1 MPRWL
6 PTSIKARSSTAM
18 AITICALTIAI
29 AIAAMAHYVKM
40 VDDRT
45 SVGARAETRSSVA
58 RERIVDLT
66 RLAVQKAVAGTI
78 DVRAAKAELD
88 ALDQRNTSQGSA
100 RADIASNQHSV
111 ADTIASARVL
121 IDQIAVNKQIATTNA
136 TSFDATAASLS
147 ATLSRQA
154 GAIGGFGRKADE
166 RQDAMH
172 DSTSLMVI
180 SLLLFALGSVVGLT
194 IYTVGYVWPHY
205 QKILA
210 GHRALAEG
218 QSDFDIP
225 GLDRDDEIGE
235 SARSLADFADK
246 LRQTEALRAENQKV
260 LAREESAKLEQQKL
274 DQAHREAH
282 AEFIGR
288 FGEALQGLSNG
299 DLKSRIEDPFHQE
312 YEPLRH
318 AFNRTVDKLQ
328 VAVFTVGNH
337 VSEIGGA
344 TDRILTV
351 ADELLRHTEEQASS
365 LEETSASMEEMA
377 ATVRQN
383 AGNARE
389 ASVAAAATRE
399 RASMSGQVALR
410 AITAMEKI
418 EKSSR
423 QVSEIVVL
431 IEEIAFQTNIL
442 ALNAAVEAARA
453 GEAGNGF
460 AVVANEVR
468 ALSQRASQALKD
480 IKSLIESSNAN
491 VNEGAEL
498 VKHAGQSLT
507 EISASVKR
515 VADLIEEIASASQE
529 QATGVDQVSR
539 AVSNMD
545 AMTQLNGTLVQ
556 ETTSA
561 LQTSQS
567 QIRELWDSIGNFDT
581 GLTYFNKQA
590 PGSALPPPRRW
601 SIATAHEQHL
611 PETQPRSVRSRLPKR
626 KSSSAAAMAADSDW
640 KQF

>member
-1 MPRWL
+1 
-6 PTSIKARSSTAM
+6 
-18 AITICALTIAI
+18 AIDAAAI
-29 AIAAMAHYVKM
+29 VIRNA
-40 VDDRT
+40 DDRT
-45 SVGARAETRSSVA
+45 AAEALVESRSTMEH
-58 RERIVDLT
+58 ERVIESA
-66 RLAVQKAVAGTI
+66 RLAVQKSMAASA
-78 DVRAAKAELD
+78 DHRALRAELD
-88 ALDQRNTSQGSA
+88 ALEQRTLRSRPLRPELAATQ
-100 RADIASNQHSV
+100 RSV
-111 ADTIASARVL
+111 ADTIAAARALVDQSAS
-121 IDQIAVNKQIATTNA
+121 NKQATAPAAVAFDTNA
-136 TSFDATAASLS
+136 ASLAASLS
-147 ATLSRQA
+147 RQA
-154 GAIGGFGRKADE
+154 EASAAIVEK
-166 RQDAMH
+166 
-172 DSTSLMVI
+172 STQRHEMLRDTTGLLVI
-180 SLLLFALGSVVGLT
+180 SLLVLAFGSVIGLSV
-194 IYTVGYVWPHY
+194 YTVGYVWPHY

-210 GHRALAEG
+210 GHRLLAEG
-218 QSDFDIP
+218 RTEFEIP
-225 GLDRDDEIGE
+225 GRDRDDEIGTA
-235 SARSLADFADK
+235 ARSLADYADK
-246 LRQTEALRAENQKV
+246 LRQTELLRAENQQV
-260 LAREESAKLEQQKL
+260 LAREEAAKQVQAKLDRE
-274 DQAHREAH
+274 HREAH
-282 AEFIGR
+282 DEFITR
-288 FGEALQGLSNG
+288 FGGALQGLSNG
-299 DLKSRIEDPFHQE
+299 DLKSRIDEPFHEE

-337 VSEIGGA
+337 VSEIGSA
-344 TDRILTV
+344 TERILTV

-389 ASVAAAATRE
+389 ASLAAAATRE

-480 IKSLIESSNAN
+480 IKSLIESSNSN

-507 EISASVKR
+507 EISTSVKR

-561 LQTSQS
+561 LQTSQN

-590 PGSALPPPRRW
+590 PGSPMPPPRRRGL
-601 SIATAHEQHL
+601 SAADEHGAPVQSSHG
-611 PETQPRSVRSRLPKR
+611 RSRLQKR
-626 KSSSAAAMAADSDW
+626 QAAGAASSDTDW

>member
-1 MPRWL
+1 MLNWL
-6 PTSIKARSSTAM
+6 PTSIKARSTAAM
-18 AITICALTIAI
+18 AIAIC
-29 AIAAMAHYVKM
+29 
-40 VDDRT
+40 
-45 SVGARAETRSSVA
+45 S
-58 RERIVDLT
+58 
-66 RLAVQKAVAGTI
+66 LAVAISGYGAMYAVGNAAG
-78 DVRAAKAELD
+78 
-88 ALDQRNTSQGSA
+88 
-100 RADIASNQHSV
+100 
-111 ADTIASARVL
+111 
-121 IDQIAVNKQIATTNA
+121 
-136 TSFDATAASLS
+136 LS
-147 ATLSRQA
+147 IL
-154 GAIGGFGRKADE
+154 
-166 RQDAMH
+166 
-172 DSTSLMVI
+172 SLM
-180 SLLLFALGSVVGLT
+180 LFALGSIVGLS

-205 QKILA
+205 QKILS
-210 GHRALAEG
+210 GYKMLAEG
-218 QSDFDIP
+218 RSDFEVR
-225 GLDRDDEIGE
+225 GCDRDDEIGTA
-235 SARSLADFADK
+235 ARSLADYVEKF
-246 LRQTEALRAENQKV
+246 RQAENLRAENQKV
-260 LAREESAKLEQQKL
+260 IAREEAAKIEQAKI
-274 DQAHREAH
+274 DREHRDAHD
-282 AEFIGR
+282 EFIHR
-288 FGEALQGLSNG
+288 FGAALQALSNG
-299 DLKSRIEDPFHQE
+299 DLKSRIDVPFHTE

-328 VAVFTVGNH
+328 AAVFTVGNH
-337 VSEIGGA
+337 ASEIGSA
-344 TDRILTV
+344 TERILTV

-389 ASVAAAATRE
+389 ASIAAANTRE

-515 VADLIEEIASASQE
+515 VADLIEEIAAASQE

-567 QIRELWDSIGNFDT
+567 QVRELWDSIGTFDT

-590 PGSALPPPRRW
+590 PGPAVPAMPLSSMRRRPVSAMARPQDDTVM
-601 SIATAHEQHL
+601 ATL
-611 PETQPRSVRSRLPKR
+611 PRSGRRS
-626 KSSSAAAMAADSDW
+626 SMAAVATELDNEW

>member
-1 MPRWL
+1 
-6 PTSIKARSSTAM
+6 
-18 AITICALTIAI
+18 
-29 AIAAMAHYVKM
+29 
-40 VDDRT
+40 
-45 SVGARAETRSSVA
+45 
-58 RERIVDLT
+58 
-66 RLAVQKAVAGTI
+66 
-78 DVRAAKAELD
+78 
-88 ALDQRNTSQGSA
+88 
-100 RADIASNQHSV
+100 
-111 ADTIASARVL
+111 
-121 IDQIAVNKQIATTNA
+121 
-136 TSFDATAASLS
+136 
-147 ATLSRQA
+147 
-154 GAIGGFGRKADE
+154 
-166 RQDAMH
+166 
-172 DSTSLMVI
+172 
-180 SLLLFALGSVVGLT
+180 
-194 IYTVGYVWPHY
+194 
-205 QKILA
+205 
-210 GHRALAEG
+210 
-218 QSDFDIP
+218 
-225 GLDRDDEIGE
+225 
-235 SARSLADFADK
+235 
-246 LRQTEALRAENQKV
+246 
-260 LAREESAKLEQQKL
+260 
-274 DQAHREAH
+274 
-282 AEFIGR
+282 
-288 FGEALQGLSNG
+288 
-299 DLKSRIEDPFHQE
+299 
-312 YEPLRH
+312 
-318 AFNRTVDKLQ
+318 
-328 VAVFTVGNH
+328 
-337 VSEIGGA
+337 
-344 TDRILTV
+344 
-351 ADELLRHTEEQASS
+351 
-365 LEETSASMEEMA
+365 MEEMA

-507 EISASVKR
+507 EISTSVKR

-567 QIRELWDSIGNFDT
+567 QIHELWDSIGNFDT

-601 SIATAHEQHL
+601 SIATAPEQHL
-611 PETQPRSVRSRLPKR
+611 PETQPRSIRSRLPKR
-626 KSSSAAAMAADSDW
+626 KSSSAATVAADSDW

>member
-1 MPRWL
+1 MSNWL
-6 PTSIKARSSTAM
+6 PTSIKARSSSAM
-18 AITICALTIAI
+18 VITICTLAFAI
-29 AIAAMAHYVKM
+29 AIDAAAFV
-40 VDDRT
+40 VRNSDDRT
-45 SVGARAETRSSVA
+45 AAEALVESRSTIEN
-58 RERIVDLT
+58 ERIVESA
-66 RLAVQKAVAGTI
+66 RLAVQKAIGGA
-78 DVRAAKAELD
+78 DQRAIRAELD
-88 ALDQRNTSQGSA
+88 GLEARVFRSRPSRPELAVNQR
-100 RADIASNQHSV
+100 SV
-111 ADTIASARVL
+111 GDTIATARSV
-121 IDQIAVNKQIATTNA
+121 IDQIGANKQTFLPAA
-136 TSFDATAASLS
+136 AAFDSTAASLA
-147 ATLSRQA
+147 ATLNRQA
-154 GAIGGFGRKADE
+154 EAASAIVEKSAQRTD
-166 RQDAMH
+166 
-172 DSTSLMVI
+172 LMRDTTGLLVI
-180 SLLLFALGSVVGLT
+180 SLLVLAFGSIVGLS

-210 GHRALAEG
+210 GHRLLAEG
-218 QSDFDIP
+218 RTEFEIP
-225 GLDRDDEIGE
+225 GQDRDDEIGTA
-235 SARSLADFADK
+235 ARSLCDYADK
-246 LRQTEALRAENQKV
+246 LRQTELLRAENQQV
-260 LAREESAKLEQQKL
+260 LAREEAAKQIQAKLDRE
-274 DQAHREAH
+274 HRESH
-282 AEFIGR
+282 DEFINR
-288 FGEALQGLSNG
+288 FGAALQGLSNG
-299 DLKSRIEDPFHQE
+299 DLKSRIDAPFHAE

-337 VSEIGGA
+337 VSEIGSA

-480 IKSLIESSNAN
+480 IKSLIESSNSN
-491 VNEGAEL
+491 VTEGAEL

-507 EISASVKR
+507 EISTSVKR

-561 LQTSQS
+561 LQTSQT
-567 QIRELWDSIGNFDT
+567 QIRELWDSIRNFDT
-581 GLTYFNKQA
+581 GLTYFDKQSPGNTMA
-590 PGSALPPPRRW
+590 PLRRRGF
-601 SIATAHEQHL
+601 SPADDHHATHQSGHGR
-611 PETQPRSVRSRLPKR
+611 TRSHKR
-626 KSSSAAAMAADSDW
+626 QAAGGGLSTDPDW